1 MLGRNNFS
9 AVDITSITAI
19 IQTAINPLVSKIQTL
34 EEKVDR
40 LGQDRI
46 TRSDMEKL
54 TLTFVQRDAY
64 ETRHAVLVDQAREVE
79 ADLRDLRKIHEEAIQ
94 RLREQLEI
102 SKKQT
107 EEQLKQQ
114 QETALS
120 SKDRAWV
127 RWSITAGW
135 IATALSIITFLLSHL
150 RLTN

>member
-1 MLGRNNFS
+1 MTGRNDFT
-9 AVDITSITAI
+9 AVDITAI
-19 IQTAINPLVSKIQTL
+19 IQTAITPLISKIQAL
-34 EEKVDR
+34 EDKVDR

-64 ETRHAVLVDQAREVE
+64 ETRHAVLVDQARQIEV
-79 ADLRDLRKIHEEAIQ
+79 DLRELRKMQDEAFI
-94 RLREQLEI
+94 RMREQLETTR
-102 SKKQT
+102 KQM
-107 EEQLKQQ
+107 EEQLKLQ

-135 IATALSIITFLLSHL
+135 IATAVSIITFLLSHI
-150 RLTN
+150 RLAN